1 MVDSWQAT
9 LSVGRRPRHE
19 ASASPFQITTAS
31 RRADGRYPTR
41 RHAVTL
47 LELLLVLAVLTLVG
61 AVAWPSLDRSF
72 ADQRL
77 RNAADMVRAQWTQ
90 AQVLAVASGTVHYFQ
105 SETGGRHYWLE
116 SADDAD
122 SAGNTPSDGS
132 LSLSA
137 GVPAHALL
145 LPEDVRFD
153 TATIEAPAS
162 CDVLEA
168 FGQSMVADATTLAND
183 TSGATIAFYPDGAC
197 SSVRL
202 VLRNAYDQCIAVS
215 LQDVT
220 GLATV
225 SDVFAGEGAT
235 P

>member
-9 LSVGRRPRHE
+9 ISVGRRPRCE
-19 ASASPFQITTAS
+19 ASASPFRAK
-31 RRADGRYPTR
+31 RADVRCATL

-90 AQVLAVASGTVHYFQ
+90 AQVRAVASGTVQYFQ
-105 SETGGRHYWLE
+105 SETGGRRYWLE

-122 SAGNTPSDGS
+122 AAGSTSSAGSP
-132 LSLSA
+132 SLSA
-137 GVPAHALL
+137 GVPGDALR
-145 LPEDVRFD
+145 LPDDVTFD
-153 TATIEAPAS
+153 TVTVEASAS
-162 CDVLEA
+162 CDVFEA
-168 FGQSMVADATTLAND
+168 FDQSMVADSASLGDD
-183 TSGATIAFYPDGAC
+183 TSGATVAFYPDGAC

-202 VLRNAYDQCIAVS
+202 VLRNSYDQCIAVS
-215 LQDVT
+215 LQGVT

-225 SDVFAGEGAT
+225 SDVFADEGVT

>member
-1 MVDSWQAT
+1 ME
-9 LSVGRRPRHE
+9 RRKLPAPPRTQLL
-19 ASASPFQITTAS
+19 P
-31 RRADGRYPTR
+31 

-90 AQVLAVASGTVHYFQ
+90 AQVRAIASGTVQYFQ
-105 SETGGRHYWLE
+105 SEAGGRHYWLE

-122 SAGNTPSDGS
+122 AAGNASSGAS

-137 GVPAHALL
+137 GVPSDALL
-145 LPEDVRFD
+145 LPDNVTFD
-153 TATIEAPAS
+153 EVTVHAGES
-162 CDVLEA
+162 CDSL
-168 FGQSMVADATTLAND
+168 DAYGLSAAGD
-183 TSGATIAFYPDGAC
+183 SAAIGSDASGTTIAFYPDGAC

-202 VLRNAYDQCIAVS
+202 VLRNSYDQCIAVS
-215 LQDVT
+215 LHGLT
-220 GLATV
+220 GLATL
-225 SDVFAGEGAT
+225 SDVFAGEDAS